1 MPPTGI
7 HAPRCLFTRLRLFT
21 TAMQT
26 CTMPVPVDHADGD
39 TRCKAPAQRPRF
51 IQGLRVENA
60 GSCKSY
66 WALRLLRRQG
76 EASAHV
82 RVATVTE

>member
-26 CTMPVPVDHADGD
+26 CKMPVPVDHADGD
-39 TRCKAPAQRPRF
+39 TQAPAQRPRF

-76 EASAHV
+76 EGACPSRDRH
-82 RVATVTE
+82 